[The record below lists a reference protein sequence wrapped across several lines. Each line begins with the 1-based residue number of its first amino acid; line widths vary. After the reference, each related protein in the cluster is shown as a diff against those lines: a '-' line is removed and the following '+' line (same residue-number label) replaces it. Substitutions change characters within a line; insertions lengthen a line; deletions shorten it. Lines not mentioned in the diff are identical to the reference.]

1 MSTAIIQCIHAKYIS
16 TLLLWTEITQC
27 IYRRNMTMVIKS
39 TGMIKCFYCHQEYS
53 GGPRVPAAALGASQV
68 YQANFH
74 QSSLN

>member
-1 MSTAIIQCIHAKYIS
+1 
-16 TLLLWTEITQC
+16 
-27 IYRRNMTMVIKS
+27 MTMVIKS

-53 GGPRVPAAALGASQV
+53 GGPRVPVAALGASQV